1 MSLVK
6 VAVFSLNEPVFKM
19 RKNIDDAIDFAKM
32 RVTNKNMATAMNKVD
47 SSIITRNAFSKL
59 KDKLIKGI
67 KK

>member
-6 VAVFSLNEPVFKM
+6 VAVLSLNEPVFNM

-32 RVTNKNMATAMNKVD
+32 RTTNKSIATSMNKID
-47 SSIITRNAFSKL
+47 SSIATRNAFSKL

-67 KK
+67 KR

>member
-32 RVTNKNMATAMNKVD
+32 RVTNKNMATAILIGHTTI
-47 SSIITRNAFSKL
+47 SEKL
-59 KDKLIKGI
+59 HIL
-67 KK
+67 

>member
-6 VAVFSLNEPVFKM
+6 VAVLSLNEPVFNM

-32 RVTNKNMATAMNKVD
+32 RATNKSVATSMNKID
-47 SSIITRNAFSKL
+47 SSIATRNAFSKL

-67 KK
+67 KR